1 MQPDAARSL
10 ITDAFDHAYD
20 EGHLRRFVQNLLV
33 EVDMK
38 DKKHRSGQMVY
49 ESFREHV
56 ASYKRLAKYT
66 DPDGEEM
73 DVLAVKLKT
82 PHKLERARTMQRN
95 FAATYLKDPA
105 RQGRE
110 AALVAYH
117 ADGTDDWR
125 LSFVQLEYRTVVDE
139 ETGDVT
145 AEEELTPVRY
155 TFLVGENEPS
165 HTPKRQF
172 APLLQSEQLRF
183 PPALT
188 ALKNAFD
195 IEVVTDEFFEAYRG
209 HYKTLTQDV
218 EAALAEDEAAQD
230 EFDDK
235 DVTPEAFA
243 EKLMGQLV
251 FLYFL
256 QKKGWLG
263 VERGDDWGEGPANFL
278 RQLYEGGYVGYDN
291 FYQDLLEPLF
301 YQGLAVDRGGDN
313 YFSALRCRVPFLN
326 GGLFQPIHNVDRSRV
341 HLSLPNETFGDIFD
355 TFDRYN
361 FTVREDE
368 PLDKEVAVDPEML
381 GKVFEK
387 MLDADQRKEK
397 GAFYTPRDVVHYMCQ
412 QSLVDHLDTELNVR
426 ETPLRNPEGQQEDAF
441 GNTTAP
447 QGVLTGEDYD
457 AEVKRAHLEALL
469 RDGTNWIE
477 HDTQV
482 QESTSTDGKYA
493 EYEAPRSIRR
503 HAAALD
509 AILADVKVCDPA
521 VGSGAFP
528 VGVMQEIVQARR
540 VLDTYIDDDTD
551 RSAYGLKRHA
561 IQHSLHGVDIEPRAI
576 DIARLRLWLSLVVD
590 EEDFGQIQPLP
601 NLRYKIVQGDALQQ
615 MERHVFN
622 NEKEDR
628 LHRLM
633 AEYVETAHPS
643 DKEKLQ
649 SKIDSLLDDLLDD
662 DEFDFRL
669 YFGEVWEA
677 QGGFD
682 LVIGNPPYVRQ
693 ESHTTLSKEE
703 KKQFE
708 TYRGNADLYVYFVE
722 RGIQLLRE
730 EGLFCYIVSNKWM
743 RSGYGKSLREWLKR
757 QNLVELI
764 DFKDLPVFQGT
775 IAYPCILR
783 MRREEA
789 GSELRA
795 LEVETLDYG
804 DLSVYVKENA
814 FDIEYR
820 FLHEKGWTLTR
831 PESQALLDRL
841 REENNALQDYLP
853 REIRRGILTGLN
865 DAFVIRTEKRRELI
879 EQDPDSAERIRV
891 YPKGKD
897 LKGPYASV
905 PEQRYLIFFPNGWT
919 DAHAPDDRDEWAW
932 LQKQYP
938 AITEYL
944 APFEERARER
954 WDQGEYWWELR
965 ACSYYDEFEEP
976 KILYPSVADRGP
988 FTLDEEGVFADKT
1001 CYFIPSA
1008 DKYLLGVLNST
1019 LLFFYFS
1026 NIAVERQNGFYEYLT
1041 QYVERFPI
1049 YTIDEDAPDDV
1060 AARDAIVEHVD
1071 TLLDLHAQRADAT
1084 TDAKRDP
1091 LQQRIDEVDAKI
1103 DRLVYELYG
1112 LSEEEIAIV
1121 EEKVNG

>member
-1 MQPDAARSL
+1 M
-10 ITDAFDHAYD
+10 
-20 EGHLRRFVQNLLV
+20 
-33 EVDMK
+33 
-38 DKKHRSGQMVY
+38 
-49 ESFREHV
+49 
-56 ASYKRLAKYT
+56 
-66 DPDGEEM
+66 
-73 DVLAVKLKT
+73 
-82 PHKLERARTMQRN
+82 
-95 FAATYLKDPA
+95 
-105 RQGRE
+105 
-110 AALVAYH
+110 
-117 ADGTDDWR
+117 
-125 LSFVQLEYRTVVDE
+125 
-139 ETGDVT
+139 
-145 AEEELTPVRY
+145 
-155 TFLVGENEPS
+155 
-165 HTPKRQF
+165 
-172 APLLQSEQLRF
+172 
-183 PPALT
+183 
-188 ALKNAFD
+188 
-195 IEVVTDEFFEAYRG
+195 
-209 HYKTLTQDV
+209 
-218 EAALAEDEAAQD
+218 
-230 EFDDK
+230 
-235 DVTPEAFA
+235 
-243 EKLMGQLV
+243 
-251 FLYFL
+251 
-256 QKKGWLG
+256 
-263 VERGDDWGEGPANFL
+263 
-278 RQLYEGGYVGYDN
+278 
-291 FYQDLLEPLF
+291 
-301 YQGLAVDRGGDN
+301 
-313 YFSALRCRVPFLN
+313 CR
-326 GGLFQPIHNVDRSRV
+326 
-341 HLSLPNETFGDIFD
+341 
-355 TFDRYN
+355 
-361 FTVREDE
+361 
-368 PLDKEVAVDPEML
+368 
-381 GKVFEK
+381 
-387 MLDADQRKEK
+387 
-397 GAFYTPRDVVHYMCQ
+397 

-426 ETPLRNPEGQQEDAF
+426 ETPLRNPEGQQGDAF
-441 GNTTAP
+441 GNTAAS
-447 QGVLTGEDYD
+447 QGVLKGEDYD
-457 AEVKRAHLEALL
+457 AQVKRTHLEALL

-477 HDTQV
+477 HDTRV
-482 QESTSTDGKYA
+482 QESAATDGKYA
-493 EYEAPRSIRR
+493 EYEAPLPIRR

-551 RSAYGLKRHA
+551 RSAYALKRHA

-590 EEDFGQIQPLP
+590 EEDFGQIKPLP

-628 LHRLM
+628 LHQLM

-649 SKIDSLLDDLLDD
+649 AEIDTLLDDLLDD

-722 RGIQLLRE
+722 RGMQLLRE

-743 RSGYGKSLREWLKR
+743 RSGYGKPLREWLKR

-789 GSELRA
+789 GGEFRA
-795 LEVETLDYG
+795 LEVETLDYD

-841 REENNALQDYLP
+841 RKENTALQDFLQC
-853 REIRRGILTGLN
+853 EIRRGILTGLN

-897 LKGPYASV
+897 LKGPYAPV

-919 DAHAPDDRDEWAW
+919 DAHVPDDRDEWAW
-932 LQKQYP
+932 LQEQYP
-938 AITEYL
+938 AITDHL

-1001 CYFIPSA
+1001 CYFVPSA

-1049 YTIDEDAPDDV
+1049 YNIDEDDPDDV
-1060 AARDAIVEHVD
+1060 AARDAIAEHVD

-1084 TDAKRDP
+1084 TDAERDQ
-1091 LQQRIDEVDAKI
+1091 LQQRIDEVDAEI
-1103 DRLVYELYG
+1103 DRLVYALYG
-1112 LSEEEIAIV
+1112 LGAEDIAIV
-1121 EEKVNG
+1121 EGNITY

>member
-1 MQPDAARSL
+1 MHPDAARSL
-10 ITDAFDHAYD
+10 ITDVFDHAYD
-20 EGHLRRFVQNLLV
+20 EQNLRRFVQNLLV
-33 EVDMK
+33 EPDMK
-38 DKKHRSGQMVY
+38 DSGHRSGQMVY

-56 ASYKRLAKYT
+56 AQYKRLATYT
-66 DPDGEEM
+66 DPNGEEM
-73 DVLAVKLKT
+73 DVLAVKLRT

-105 RQGRE
+105 RRGRE
-110 AALVAYH
+110 AALVAYY

-125 LSFVQLEYRTVVDE
+125 LSFVQMEYRTVVS
-139 ETGDVT
+139 GDGTVT

-155 TFLVGENEPS
+155 TFLVGKNEPS

-172 APLLQSEQLRF
+172 APRLQSDERSF
-183 PPALT
+183 PPTLAD
-188 ALKNAFD
+188 LKAAFD
-195 IEVVTDEFFEAYRG
+195 VEVVTDAFFDAYRG
-209 HYKTLTQDV
+209 HYKTLTEDV
-218 EAALAEDEAAQD
+218 ESALAADATARSEFEDKGVTAA
-230 EFDDK
+230 
-235 DVTPEAFA
+235 AFA
-243 EKLMGQLV
+243 EKLLGQLV

-263 VERGDDWGEGPANFL
+263 VQRGEDWGEGPGNFL
-278 RQLYEGGYVGYDN
+278 RRLYEGAYTDYDN

-301 YQGLAVDRGGDN
+301 YDALATDRGSGN
-313 YFSALRCRVPFLN
+313 YFGRLDCRIPFLN
-326 GGLFQPIHNVDRSRV
+326 GGLFQPINDVERARV
-341 HLSLPNETFGDIFD
+341 RLDLPNETFGAVFD

-412 QSLVDHLDTELNVR
+412 QSLVDHLDTELSVR
-426 ETPLRNPEGQQEDAF
+426 EAPLRPPELQQQNAF
-441 GNTTAP
+441 GGP
-447 QGVLTGEDYD
+447 PQQGVLTEDGYNPQ
-457 AEVKRAHLEALL
+457 VKRAHLEALV
-469 RDGTNWIE
+469 RDGQNWIE
-477 HDTQV
+477 HDTRV
-482 QESTSTDGKYA
+482 RYGDPDTKKYDGTYR
-493 EYEAPRSIRR
+493 APDSVRK
-503 HAAALD
+503 HARAID
-509 AILADVKVCDPA
+509 AVLSDVRICDPA

-528 VGVMQEIVQARR
+528 VGLMQEIVQGRR
-540 VLDTYIDDDTD
+540 VLDTYIDDDVD
-551 RSAYGLKRHA
+551 RSARTPSGLKRHA
-561 IQHSLHGVDIEPRAI
+561 IQHSLHGVDIDPSAI

-590 EEDFGQIQPLP
+590 EEDFEDIRPLP
-601 NLRYKIVQGDALQQ
+601 NLRYKIVRGDALQE

-628 LHRLM
+628 LHQLM
-633 AEYVETAHPS
+633 AEYVDTAHPS
-643 DKEKLQ
+643 EKEQLQ
-649 SKIDSLLDDLLDD
+649 SKIDGLLDDLLDE

-669 YFGEVWEA
+669 YFGTVFEE

-682 LVIGNPPYVRQ
+682 IVIGNPPYVRQ
-693 ESHTTLSKEE
+693 EAHTTLSKEE

-722 RGIQLLRE
+722 RGMQLLRE
-730 EGLFCYIVSNKWM
+730 EGIFCYIVSNKWM
-743 RSGYGKSLREWLKR
+743 RTRYGKPLRKWLKR

-783 MRREEA
+783 MQREEPEA
-789 GSELRA
+789 SFRA
-795 LEVETLDYG
+795 LEVETLDYD
-804 DLSVYVKENA
+804 DLSVYVKENE
-814 FDIEYR
+814 FDIESR
-820 FLHEKGWTLTR
+820 FLHEKGWSLVDEETQSLIDTLEDSG
-831 PESQALLDRL
+831 ESLGNYLDGK
-841 REENNALQDYLP
+841 
-853 REIRRGILTGLN
+853 IHFGIKTGLN
-865 DAFVIRTEKRRELI
+865 DAFIISPEKRDELV
-879 EQDPDSAERIRV
+879 ERDPRSEERIREF
-891 YPKGKD
+891 PKGKD
-897 LKGPYASV
+897 LKGPYAPI
-905 PEQRYLIFFPNGWT
+905 PERRHLIFFPNGWT

-932 LQKQYP
+932 LREQYP
-938 AITEYL
+938 AITDHL

-976 KILYPSVADRGP
+976 KILYPSVADRGS

-1008 DKYLLGVLNST
+1008 DKYLLGVLNSS

-1049 YTIDEDAPDDV
+1049 YEIDANDPDDV
-1060 AARDAIVEHVD
+1060 AARDAIVDHVD
-1071 TLLDLHAQRADAT
+1071 TMLDLHAQRADAT
-1084 TDAKRDP
+1084 TDAERDT
-1091 LQQRIDEVDAKI
+1091 LQQRIDETDAEI
-1103 DRLVYELYG
+1103 DRLVYALYG
-1112 LSEEEIAIV
+1112 LSDEEIAIV
-1121 EEKVNG
+1121 EGLP

>member
-110 AALVAYH
+110 AALVAYY

-139 ETGDVT
+139 ETGDVK

-183 PPALT
+183 PPPLT
-188 ALKNAFD
+188 ALKDAFD

-243 EKLMGQLV
+243 EKLIGQLV

-278 RQLYEGGYVGYDN
+278 RQLYEGEYVGYDN

-426 ETPLRNPEGQQEDAF
+426 ETPLRNPEGQQGDAF
-441 GNTTAP
+441 GHTSAP

-457 AEVKRAHLEALL
+457 AQVRRAHLEALL

-477 HDTQV
+477 HDTRV
-482 QESTSTDGKYA
+482 QESAATDGKYA
-493 EYEAPRSIRR
+493 EYEAPLPIRR
-503 HAAALD
+503 HAEALD
-509 AILADVKVCDPA
+509 TILANVKVCDPA

-540 VLDTYIDDDTD
+540 VFDTYINDDTD
-551 RSAYGLKRHA
+551 RSAYALKRHA

-628 LHRLM
+628 LHKLM
-633 AEYVETAHPS
+633 AKYVETAHPT

-649 SKIDSLLDDLLDD
+649 AEIDTLLDDLLDD

-693 ESHTTLSKEE
+693 ESHTTLSKDE
-703 KKQFE
+703 KKRFE

-722 RGIQLLRE
+722 RGMQLLRE

-743 RSGYGKSLREWLKR
+743 RSGYGKPLRQWLKR

-789 GSELRA
+789 SGELRA
-795 LEVETLDYG
+795 LEVETLDYD

-814 FDIEYR
+814 FDVEYR
-820 FLHEKGWTLTR
+820 FLHEKGWTLVDKQ
-831 PESQALLDRL
+831 SQSLLSAIEDRGEPL
-841 REENNALQDYLP
+841 GEYLDGK
-853 REIRRGILTGLN
+853 IHFGIKTGLN
-865 DAFVIRTEKRRELI
+865 DAFIILPEKRRELI

-897 LKGPYASV
+897 LKGPYAPI

-919 DAHAPDDRDEWAW
+919 DAHAPGDRDEWAW
-932 LQKQYP
+932 LQEQYP
-938 AITEYL
+938 AITDHL
-944 APFEERARER
+944 APFEERARAR

-965 ACSYYDEFEEP
+965 ACSYYDEFGGAKFCIRVLRIEA
-976 KILYPSVADRGP
+976 PSPWTRKASSPTRPAISSRAPTSTSLAFSTQRFSSFTSATSPSSARTAFTSTSRSTSSGFRSTRSTKTPPTTWRRGTP
-988 FTLDEEGVFADKT
+988 SQSTSTPCSTFTRSGPT
-1001 CYFIPSA
+1001 RQPTRSA
-1008 DKYLLGVLNST
+1008 TRCNSAST
-1019 LLFFYFS
+1019 
-1026 NIAVERQNGFYEYLT
+1026 RWTRRLT
-1041 QYVERFPI
+1041 GGCTGYMDYV
-1049 YTIDEDAPDDV
+1049 
-1060 AARDAIVEHVD
+1060 
-1071 TLLDLHAQRADAT
+1071 QT
-1084 TDAKRDP
+1084 TSR
-1091 LQQRIDEVDAKI
+1091 
-1103 DRLVYELYG
+1103 
-1112 LSEEEIAIV
+1112 
-1121 EEKVNG
+1121 

>member
-1 MQPDAARSL
+1 MQPGAARSL
-10 ITDAFDHAYD
+10 ITDVFDQAYD
-20 EGHLRRFVQNLLV
+20 EQNLRRFVQNLLV

-38 DKKHRSGQMVY
+38 QKEHRSGQMVY

-66 DPDGEEM
+66 DPNGEEM
-73 DVLAVKLKT
+73 DVLAVKLRT

-95 FAATYLKDPA
+95 FAATYLKQPA
-105 RQGRE
+105 RRGRE
-110 AALVAYH
+110 AALVAYY

-125 LSFVQLEYRTVVDE
+125 LSFVRMEYRTVVDE

-145 AEEELTPVRY
+145 AERELTPVRY

-165 HTPKRQF
+165 HTPKKQF
-172 APLLQSEQLRF
+172 VPLLQSDGLSF
-183 PPALT
+183 PPTLDRV
-188 ALKNAFD
+188 KEAFD
-195 IEVVTDEFFEAYRG
+195 VEVVTEEFFEEYRA
-209 HYKTLTQDV
+209 HYKTLTTQV
-218 EAALAEDEAAQD
+218 EAALKDDATARD
-230 EFDDK
+230 EFEAK
-235 DVTPEAFA
+235 GVTADAFA

-263 VERGDDWGEGPANFL
+263 VDRQDEWGEGPGDFL
-278 RQLYEGGYVGYDN
+278 RQLYDGAYVDYDN
-291 FYQDLLEPLF
+291 FYRDLLEPLF
-301 YQGLAVDRGGDN
+301 YDALATDRGSGN
-313 YFSALRCRVPFLN
+313 YFGRLDCRIPFLN
-326 GGLFQPIHNVDRSRV
+326 GGLFQPIHDVERARV
-341 HLSLPNETFGDIFD
+341 RLDLPNETFGAVFD
-355 TFDRYN
+355 MFDNYN

-426 ETPLRNPEGQQEDAF
+426 EAPLRPPEPQQQNAF
-441 GNTTAP
+441 GGTP
-447 QGVLTGEDYD
+447 QQGVLTEEGYNPQ
-457 AEVKRAHLEALL
+457 VKRAHLEALV

-477 HDTQV
+477 HDHRVRYGDSDTKKY
-482 QESTSTDGKYA
+482 DGTYR
-493 EYEAPRSIRR
+493 APDAVRK
-503 HAAALD
+503 HARALD
-509 AILADVKVCDPA
+509 AVLSDVRICDPA

-528 VGVMQEIVQARR
+528 VGLMQEIVQARR
-540 VLDTYIDDDTD
+540 VLDTYIDDDVD
-551 RSAYGLKRHA
+551 RSAYALKRHA
-561 IQHSLHGVDIEPRAI
+561 IQHSLHGVDIDPSAI
-576 DIARLRLWLSLVVD
+576 DIAQLRLWLSLVVD
-590 EEDFGQIQPLP
+590 EEDFEDIRPLP
-601 NLRYKIVQGDALQQ
+601 NLRYKIVRGDALQE

-633 AEYVETAHPS
+633 AEYVDTAHPS
-643 DKEKLQ
+643 EKERLQ
-649 SKIDSLLDDLLDD
+649 SKIDGLLDELLDEE
-662 DEFDFRL
+662 EFDFRL
-669 YFGEVWEA
+669 YFGTVFEE

-682 LVIGNPPYVRQ
+682 VVIGNPPYVRQ
-693 ESHTTLSKEE
+693 EAHTTLTKDE
-703 KKQFE
+703 KKKFE
-708 TYRGNADLYVYFVE
+708 TYYGTADLYVYFVE
-722 RGIQLLRE
+722 RGMQLLRE
-730 EGLFCYIVSNKWM
+730 SGLFCYIVSNKWM
-743 RSGYGKSLREWLKR
+743 RARYGKPLRTWLKR

-783 MRREEA
+783 MRREE
-789 GSELRA
+789 SDTEFRA
-795 LEVETLDYG
+795 VEVEHLDYD
-804 DLSVYVKENA
+804 DLSVYVKENT
-814 FDIEYR
+814 FDVKYR
-820 FLHEKGWTLTR
+820 SLHEKGWTLVDE
-831 PESQALLDRL
+831 ESQSLLSKL
-841 REENNALQDYLP
+841 EERGESLGDYLD
-853 REIRRGILTGLN
+853 EKIHFGIKTGLN
-865 DAFVIRTEKRRELI
+865 KAFIISPEKREELI
-879 EQDPDSAERIRV
+879 ERDPDSEERIRV

-897 LKGPYASV
+897 LKGPYAPI

-919 DAHAPDDRDEWAW
+919 NAHAPDDRDEWAW
-932 LQKQYP
+932 LQGQYP
-938 AITEYL
+938 AIAEHL

-976 KILYPSVADRGP
+976 KILYPSVADQGP

-1008 DKYLLGVLNST
+1008 DKYLLGVLNSS
-1019 LLFFYFS
+1019 LLFFYFH

-1049 YTIDEDAPDDV
+1049 YTIDENDADEV
-1060 AARDAIVEHVD
+1060 AARDAIAEHVD
-1071 TLLDLHAQRADAT
+1071 AQLDLHARRAEAT
-1084 TDAKRDP
+1084 TDAERDR
-1091 LQQRIDEVDAKI
+1091 LQEQIDEADAEI

-1112 LSEEEIAIV
+1112 LGEEEIEIV
-1121 EEKVNG
+1121 ENAA

>member
-1 MQPDAARSL
+1 MHPDAAKTL
-10 ITDAFDHAYD
+10 ISDTFDGAYD
-20 EGHLRRFVQNLLV
+20 ETRLRTFIQNLLV
-33 EVDMK
+33 EPDMK
-38 DKKHRSGQMVY
+38 DKEHRSGQMVY

-66 DPDGEEM
+66 DPNGEEM

-95 FAATYLKDPA
+95 FAATYLKQPA

-110 AALVAYH
+110 AALVAYY

-139 ETGDVT
+139 ETGDVK
-145 AEEELTPVRY
+145 AEEELTHVRY

-172 APLLQSEQLRF
+172 APLLQSEELRF
-183 PPALT
+183 PPPLHE
-188 ALKNAFD
+188 LKDAFD

-209 HYKTLTQDV
+209 HYKTLTEDV
-218 EAALAEDEAAQD
+218 EAALAEDETAQD
-230 EFDDK
+230 EFDEK
-235 DVTPEAFA
+235 DVTPDAFA

-263 VERGDDWGEGPANFL
+263 VQRGDDWGEGPGNFL
-278 RQLYEGGYVGYDN
+278 RQLYEGEYVDYDN
-291 FYQDLLEPLF
+291 FYRDVLEPLF

-387 MLDADQRKEK
+387 MLDADQRKEQ

-426 ETPLRNPEGQQEDAF
+426 ETPLRNPEGKQGDAF
-441 GNTTAP
+441 SNPTAP
-447 QGVLTGEDYD
+447 QGVLTGVDDD
-457 AEVKRAHLEALL
+457 ALVKRSHLEALL

-477 HDTQV
+477 HDARV
-482 QESTSTDGKYA
+482 QESAATDGKYS
-493 EYEAPRSIRR
+493 EYEAPLPIRR

-509 AILADVKVCDPA
+509 TILADVKVCDPA

-540 VLDTYIDDDTD
+540 VLGTYIDDETD
-551 RSAYGLKRHA
+551 RSAYALKRHA

-633 AEYVETAHPS
+633 AEYVETAHPTE
-643 DKEKLQ
+643 KEKLQ
-649 SKIDSLLDDLLDD
+649 SRIDDLLDDLLDD

-669 YFGEVWEA
+669 YFGEIWEA
-677 QGGFD
+677 QEGFD

-722 RGIQLLRE
+722 RGMQLLRE

-743 RSGYGKSLREWLKR
+743 RSGYGKPLRTWLER

-764 DFKDLPVFQGT
+764 DFKDLPVFPGT
-775 IAYPCILR
+775 TVYPCILR
-783 MRREEA
+783 VHKREPQDDMPA
-789 GSELRA
+789 A
-795 LEVETLDYG
+795 EVEHLDY
-804 DLSVYVKENA
+804 DSLSVHVQEQKICIPYSSLGEEEWALIGRDSLELTDRIGSVGVELDTYVDGA
-814 FDIEYR
+814 FYRGVLTGKNEAFVITPEKANQLISKDSQSADIIEPFSSGR
-820 FLHEKGWTLTR
+820 DV
-831 PESQALLDRL
+831 DRYAPL
-841 REENNALQDYLP
+841 AVRRHL
-853 REIRRGILTGLN
+853 IFTRRGIDIDRYPAVKEHLSQFKNELKPRPEGWDNN
-865 DAFVIRTEKRRELI
+865 DEEWHGRKPGPYKWYEI
-879 EQDPDSAERIRV
+879 QDTVAYYEEMEGPKIV
-891 YPKGKD
+891 YPSISKSG
-897 LKGPYASV
+897 G
-905 PEQRYLIFFPNGWT
+905 
-919 DAHAPDDRDEWAW
+919 
-932 LQKQYP
+932 
-938 AITEYL
+938 
-944 APFEERARER
+944 
-954 WDQGEYWWELR
+954 
-965 ACSYYDEFEEP
+965 
-976 KILYPSVADRGP
+976 
-988 FTLDEEGVFADKT
+988 FTLDTESVYLNKT
-1001 CYFIPSA
+1001 CYFIASG
-1008 DKYLLGVLNST
+1008 DKYLLGLLNSS
-1019 LLFFYFS
+1019 LMHFFFS
-1026 NIAVERQNGFYEYLT
+1026 TIGVQRRGGYYEYLS

-1049 YTIDEDAPDDV
+1049 YDIDKDDPDDV

-1071 TLLDLHAQRADAT
+1071 TMLDLHAKQADAA
-1084 TDAKRDP
+1084 TDAERDA
-1091 LQQRIDEVDAKI
+1091 LQQRIDEVDAEI
-1103 DRLVYELYG
+1103 DQLVYELYG
-1112 LSEEEIAIV
+1112 LNEDETAIV
-1121 EEKVNG
+1121 ENTT